1 MAAAYIMK
9 SRHGVWYFRSRVPKY
24 CQQSDQPTSATAELR
39 VSLRTKNKK
48 AARYLALKHWLLMQD
63 SYPSLTTQELEA
75 DAELETYR
83 FGKALLAKHGRLDP
97 HDRFALEALSEAL
110 PSAHLNAYIFAFEHD
125 ERQAAE
131 RRARH
136 KQLDQQHRPDPV
148 LASRDPGKL
157 DGPLTDAVRRFLELK
172 APAVR
177 PKTLQTYAA
186 KCQLFCAVLAQANN
200 GRAPLVSEITA
211 ERVQDYADIIRKLPK
226 NFSLSSGQPV
236 RRALRGSYAPIDAK
250 TRSFHFATIR
260 DFLRWAEQQH
270 YAVRPNLGSIFG
282 SLKTKSTRR
291 RVPFHRDDL
300 ERIFHSQQY
309 TRGTFKRSSEYW
321 VPLLGLFTGAR
332 EAELCQLHVADV
344 YQDEAT
350 AIWVIDINQ
359 RDDKKLKSG
368 EQNERKIPLHPQLA
382 RLGFL
387 KFAAQMKDRGNL
399 RLFPDEERNAHGEFA
414 AFSKRFNRYREG
426 VGVVSDTKT
435 RKDFHSFRHNVSTFL
450 VDHACPDY
458 VINAIT
464 GHSQADQSLAVKL
477 YAKAGVGLK
486 QTAEW
491 LAKLDY
497 GLDWSVVRA
506 NGWRKRIV
514 IKDRPSGP

>member
-1 MAAAYIMK
+1 
-9 SRHGVWYFRSRVPKY
+9 
-24 CQQSDQPTSATAELR
+24 
-39 VSLRTKNKK
+39 
-48 AARYLALKHWLLMQD
+48 MQD
-63 SYPSLTTQELEA
+63 QQNPLHAHELEA
-75 DAELETYR
+75 ERELETYKL
-83 FGKALLAKHGRLDP
+83 GKTLLAQHGRLDP
-97 HDRFALEALSEAL
+97 HDPFALEALSEAL
-110 PSAHLNAYIFAFEHD
+110 PPSHLQAYILAFEHD
-125 ERQAAE
+125 EQQE
-131 RRARH
+131 VQRRLRH
-136 KQLDQQHRPDPV
+136 KLIEQRHVAAPV
-148 LASRDPGKL
+148 AHRDPGKL
-157 DGPLTDAVRRFLELK
+157 DGPLTDAVRRFLDQK

-177 PKTLQTYAA
+177 PKTLQAYAA
-186 KCQLFCAVLAQANN
+186 KCQLFCAVLAEANN

-282 SLKTKSTRR
+282 SLKTKSTRK

-387 KFAAQMKDRGNL
+387 KFVAQMKDRGNV

-414 AFSKRFNRYREG
+414 AFSKRFNRYRESL
-426 VGVVSDTKT
+426 GVVSDGRT

-477 YAKAGVGLK
+477 YAKTGVGLK

-514 IKDRPSGP
+514 LKDPPSGR